1 MYWHQKVPNSTLQG
15 RKEPSKIFLEVGIG
29 GQAVADL
36 HRSRVAQSLPAT
48 FPRQPRKPAL
58 SNSSFKHA
66 KLWTNLL
73 LKPFPSW
80 ILWPYLLS
88 FHSCIKKLLS
98 TYYIPAMCPYLLLLI
113 PHYLFILYPTMHALL
128 VLSSLLLSVYIPYP
142 SESMSFLWGS
152 HSL

>member
-88 FHSCIKKLLS
+88 LFMFQKIIEHLLYTSNVSLSITSNSSLPLHSL
-98 TYYIPAMCPYLLLLI
+98 PY
-113 PHYLFILYPTMHALL
+113 HARL
-128 VLSSLLLSVYIPYP
+128 VGPQLSSSFCVYTLSFRKYVI
-142 SESMSFLWGS
+142 
-152 HSL
+152 SLRFP